1 MGEFAAGVCAFRVP
15 AGVASRA
22 ACAAS
27 SVTAR
32 RYRGRRCRSYRS
44 VARKSIGALDS
55 ASDRCFSISAKPAD
69 LGFEH
74 KAASVSR
81 DFDRCRAVGPGA
93 KARRRPLPTRVR
105 RRALIRLRSTISIDW
120 PNRSGRLLPDT
131 MDRRTH
137 AHARRSYRPHSQ
149 AFTIPPIADCSQR
162 LTSDF
167 AFAPFIRRSLVPRI
181 HSIESRVA

>member
-44 VARKSIGALDS
+44 VAPKSIGALDS

-74 KAASVSR
+74 KAVSVSR

-93 KARRRPLPTRVR
+93 KARRRPLSTRAR
-105 RRALIRLRSTISIDW
+105 RRALIR
-120 PNRSGRLLPDT
+120 
-131 MDRRTH
+131 
-137 AHARRSYRPHSQ
+137 RRSVDDLDRLAEPQRPPFARYDGSTY
-149 AFTIPPIADCSQR
+149 ARTRTPLIPP
-162 LTSDF
+162 
-167 AFAPFIRRSLVPRI
+167 AFAGLHHPRPPI
-181 HSIESRVA
+181 VRNG